1 MEKRRLGRTNNMSSV
16 ITFGAAMFVKKTQR
30 EADRV
35 LDLLLE
41 RGVNQIDVAP
51 EYEPAEDRVGKWM
64 KQHRKDFFLN
74 CKTLMRKR
82 DDVRKDLYGSLERLH
97 TDHFDMYCLHSLD
110 TDEELETVLGPD
122 GGMDIILDARSQG
135 LLQYVGIT
143 SHRLSILIKALELF
157 DFDSIMFPLN
167 FICYADSGYL
177 AEYNKLMNLVSSKDV
192 GVMVIKAIAKNNWG
206 EQYHKTPIWKMPYTT
221 WYEPFTTPAEVKRS
235 LDFVLAQNISTAV
248 SASDEKLLTLMLD
261 AAEQVSPL
269 NKIEQKNLLAEA
281 KRYKPLVFT
290 FTP

>member
-1 MEKRRLGRTNNMSSV
+1 MSSV

-64 KQHRKDFFLN
+64 KDHRKDFFLN
-74 CKTLMRKR
+74 CKTLLRKR
-82 DDVRKDLYGSLERLH
+82 DDVRKDLNGSLKRLH

-110 TDEELETVLGPD
+110 TDEELETVLGPG
-122 GGMDIILDARSQG
+122 GGMDIILAARSQG

-143 SHRLSILIKALELF
+143 SHRLPLLRKALTMF
-157 DFDSIMFPLN
+157 DFDAIMFPLN
-167 FICYADSGYL
+167 FICFADAGYR
-177 AEYNKLMNLVSSKDV
+177 ADYNELMKIAVSKDI
-192 GVMVIKAIAKNNWG
+192 GVMVIKAVAKSNWG
-206 EQYHKTPIWKMPYTT
+206 EQHHNTPFWKMPYTT
-221 WYEPFTTPAEVKRS
+221 WYEPFTTPVEIKRS
-235 LDFVLAQNISTAV
+235 LDFVMAQNISTAV
-248 SASDEKLLTLMLD
+248 SASDAKLLTLMLD
-261 AAEQVSPL
+261 AAEQVSPVS
-269 NKIEQKNLLAEA
+269 KIEQKSLLAEA

>member
-1 MEKRRLGRTNNMSSV
+1 MSSV

-64 KQHRKDFFLN
+64 KDHRKDFFLN
-74 CKTLMRKR
+74 CKTLLRKR
-82 DDVRKDLYGSLERLH
+82 DDVRKDLNGSLKRLH

-110 TDEELETVLGPD
+110 TDEELETVLGPG
-122 GGMDIILDARSQG
+122 GGMDIILAARSQG

-143 SHRLSILIKALELF
+143 SHRLPLLRKALTMF
-157 DFDSIMFPLN
+157 DFDAIMFPLN
-167 FICYADSGYL
+167 FICFADAGYR
-177 AEYNKLMNLVSSKDV
+177 ADYNELMKIAVSKDI
-192 GVMVIKAIAKNNWG
+192 GVMVIKAVAKSNWG
-206 EQYHKTPIWKMPYTT
+206 EQHHNTPFRKMPYTT
-221 WYEPFTTPAEVKRS
+221 WYEPFTTPVEIKRS
-235 LDFVLAQNISTAV
+235 LDFVMAQNISTAV
-248 SASDEKLLTLMLD
+248 SASDAKLLTLMLD
-261 AAEQVSPL
+261 AAEQVSPVS
-269 NKIEQKNLLAEA
+269 KIEQKSLLAEA